1 MMLRH
6 PSLRYLLSIGGA
18 GLLLVGALIST
29 SLPKRPLT
37 LPGERGAAG
46 LSDLVTRVLPAVVNI
61 TAETGLGWAARPT
74 PPRFCGSMSAAKAAD
89 TPVVRDG
96 SGFIIDPG
104 GYIMTNRHVVDGAD
118 QITVTLQDN
127 TVLQAT
133 VVGVSPCDLALLKVN
148 AEGPLPALTLADS
161 DLVRVG
167 DPVVAVGNALGLG
180 SSVSVGIV
188 SALHRNIRFGP
199 FDNFIQTDAAINHG
213 NSGGPLLN
221 AKGEVIGVNSVALTS
236 ISGSI
241 GLGFAFTS
249 NDAKFV
255 ADQLRKNGWV
265 RAGWLGLTVQP
276 VTPEIA
282 QALGL
287 ERASGAIVAAV
298 NDRWRGAFQ
307 EGDVITMFDGKIVRD
322 DRGFIHDVALTPI
335 GRKTSVIVWREGAE
349 RTVPVT
355 VLGWDAKQASAPV
368 PMTDA
373 NPAQRMTARDFG
385 LHLDVLS
392 DPLRSKYNVDP
403 ASKGVI
409 VTDIDPGSAAAD
421 SDLERGDVIAQVQWN
436 PVQTVDDVRTR
447 LTDLRGQNRPYA
459 LMLVHR
465 QRDARWATLRLA
477 SDAP

>member
-1 MMLRH
+1 
-6 PSLRYLLSIGGA
+6 
-18 GLLLVGALIST
+18 
-29 SLPKRPLT
+29 
-37 LPGERGAAG
+37 
-46 LSDLVTRVLPAVVNI
+46 
-61 TAETGLGWAARPT
+61 
-74 PPRFCGSMSAAKAAD
+74 
-89 TPVVRDG
+89 
-96 SGFIIDPG
+96 
-104 GYIMTNRHVVDGAD
+104 
-118 QITVTLQDN
+118 
-127 TVLQAT
+127 
-133 VVGVSPCDLALLKVN
+133 
-148 AEGPLPALTLADS
+148 LADS

-355 VLGWDAKQASAPV
+355 VLGWDAKQASAPA

-409 VTDIDPGSAAAD
+409 VTEIDPGSAAAD

-436 PVQTVDDVRTR
+436 PVQTVDDVRAR